1 MFVLVHMLEM
11 GLYADKVHMKNHDFL
26 ETVCQLFD
34 WEGAR
39 GEHNEGLTLCFPFW
53 F

>member
-34 WEGAR
+34 
-39 GEHNEGLTLCFPFW
+39 
-53 F
+53 